1 MKLYSFGLSDLH
13 GDNRVHNT
21 KNGPDGP
28 SGFGFELTFRL
39 LKDSS
44 ETSPPTWPA
53 RLMQSLAKYVFKTGI
68 VKRTPHVHLLSLFLN
83 CLFKNVGHRLHIIL
97 LL

>member
-1 MKLYSFGLSDLH
+1 MLFDSFGLSDLH
-13 GDNRVHNT
+13 GDNRVHNVSKT
-21 KNGPDGP
+21 PDGL

-68 VKRTPHVHLLSLFLN
+68 TDHY
-83 CLFKNVGHRLHIIL
+83 
-97 LL
+97 